1 MKSCHWMVRSAVKK
15 SPQKKSR
22 IVDDAYNLKK
32 LLGNASLTGIFCLYK
47 IAIYTSVSSSAHVLF
62 FSLLLNTLCRQARR
76 QPVRQRKWSIPVVH
90 ILSEKFCFSAVFG
103 LHCCGCCFWIAG
115 IPLLTYFLFFFCGH
129 LLFLFYFF
137 PFLQIDRSCMMPF
150 CSQGARDPECAAWL
164 GKRAPSKWE
173 STPRQRGKNANR
185 GGAARSS
192 MFTGFDFWKKIA
204 PMYLPSSY
212 MCPGQRRNVCADLSI
227 HADATGER
235 DSEAC
240 SDGVRH
246 RHGSGKHIQRMTRR
260 VSCTC
265 SVARGSAKPRVRW
278 AASAICERLAH
289 PIPRFRF
296 RTAAILRRCFCASVF
311 LPFPLPSRHLII
323 PYIATTRLG

>member
-192 MFTGFDFWKKIA
+192 MFTG
-204 PMYLPSSY
+204 
-212 MCPGQRRNVCADLSI
+212 
-227 HADATGER
+227 ER

-311 LPFPLPSRHLII
+311 SPFPTSLTAPNNTLYSHHK
-323 PYIATTRLG
+323 TRITN

>member
-1 MKSCHWMVRSAVKK
+1 
-15 SPQKKSR
+15 
-22 IVDDAYNLKK
+22 L
-32 LLGNASLTGIFCLYK
+32 
-47 IAIYTSVSSSAHVLF
+47 SVQNCYLHFWLF
-62 FSLLLNTLCRQARR
+62 FCSCPVFFSVVEYSLQAGTQAARQSTEVINSSCAYFVREIMFFGSFWSSLL
-76 QPVRQRKWSIPVVH
+76 W
-90 ILSEKFCFSAVFG
+90 
-103 LHCCGCCFWIAG
+103 
-115 IPLLTYFLFFFCGH
+115 
-129 LLFLFYFF
+129 LLFLDCRHSFVNLFPFFFVWSLAFDFIFF

-246 RHGSGKHIQRMTRR
+246 SHGSGKHIQRMTRR

-265 SVARGSAKPRVRW
+265 SVARGSAKPRVR
-278 AASAICERLAH
+278 
-289 PIPRFRF
+289 
-296 RTAAILRRCFCASVF
+296 
-311 LPFPLPSRHLII
+311 
-323 PYIATTRLG
+323 

>member
-1 MKSCHWMVRSAVKK
+1 MSVQNC
-15 SPQKKSR
+15 
-22 IVDDAYNLKK
+22 
-32 LLGNASLTGIFCLYK
+32 
-47 IAIYTSVSSSAHVLF
+47 YTSVSSSADVLF
-62 FSLLLNTLCRQARR
+62 FSLLLNTLCRQTGTQAGR
-76 QPVRQRKWSIPVVH
+76 QSTEVFNSSCIF
-90 ILSEKFCFSAVFG
+90 EKFCFSEVFG

-115 IPLLTYFLFFFCGH
+115 IPLLTYFLIFLWSLAFDFFF
-129 LLFLFYFF
+129 
-137 PFLQIDRSCMMPF
+137 PRFLQVDRSCMMPF
-150 CSQGARDPECAAWL
+150 CSQGARDPECAARL

-185 GGAARSS
+185 GGAACSS

-212 MCPGQRRNVCADLSI
+212 MCPGQRRNVCADLSF

-246 RHGSGKHIQRMTRR
+246 SHGGGKHIQRTTRR

-265 SVARGSAKPRVRW
+265 SVARGSAKPRVR
-278 AASAICERLAH
+278 
-289 PIPRFRF
+289 
-296 RTAAILRRCFCASVF
+296 
-311 LPFPLPSRHLII
+311 
-323 PYIATTRLG
+323 

>member
-1 MKSCHWMVRSAVKK
+1 MFFGS
-15 SPQKKSR
+15 
-22 IVDDAYNLKK
+22 
-32 LLGNASLTGIFCLYK
+32 FC
-47 IAIYTSVSSSAHVLF
+47 S
-62 FSLLLNTLCRQARR
+62 SLLWLLFLDCRHSF
-76 QPVRQRKWSIPVVH
+76 VN
-90 ILSEKFCFSAVFG
+90 
-103 LHCCGCCFWIAG
+103 
-115 IPLLTYFLFFFCGH
+115 LFPHFFCGH
-129 LLFLFYFF
+129 LLLIFF
-137 PFLQIDRSCMMPF
+137 FPPFLQIDRSCMMPF

-173 STPRQRGKNANR
+173 STPRQRGKNANLS
-185 GGAARSS
+185 GAARSS
-192 MFTGFDFWKKIA
+192 MF
-204 PMYLPSSY
+204 
-212 MCPGQRRNVCADLSI
+212 
-227 HADATGER
+227 TGER

-246 RHGSGKHIQRMTRR
+246 SHGSGKHIQRTTRR